1 MRAQAAPK
9 KPTNLTLDPS
19 LLTEA
24 RSFGVNLSQ
33 AAEAGLRRAVAEA
46 KAQAWRRENAAA
58 VTNSNAWIEA
68 HGLPLDQYRQ
78 F

>member
-1 MRAQAAPK
+1 MQVQSAPGK
-9 KPTNLTLDPS
+9 STNLTLDSS
-19 LLTEA
+19 LLSEA

-46 KAQAWRRENAAA
+46 KAEAWQRENAEALA
-58 VTNSNAWIEA
+58 SSNAWTDA

>member
-1 MRAQAAPK
+1 M
-9 KPTNLTLDPS
+9 
-19 LLTEA
+19 
-24 RSFGVNLSQ
+24 NLSQ

-58 VTNSNAWIEA
+58 LASSNAWAQA
-68 HGLPLDQYRQ
+68 HGLPLEKYRQ